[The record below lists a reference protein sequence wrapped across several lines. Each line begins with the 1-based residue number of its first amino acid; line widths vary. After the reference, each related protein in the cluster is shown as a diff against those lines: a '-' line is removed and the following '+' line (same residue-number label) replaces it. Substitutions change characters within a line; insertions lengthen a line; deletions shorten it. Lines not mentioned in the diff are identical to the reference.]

1 MQYNSTINKKII
13 RNLFLIILLVFIQL
27 STFSQV
33 FTSSN
38 LPIIII
44 NTDNSATI
52 LDDPRIL
59 GNMKIIY
66 NGPGIQNFVT
76 DQNNSAS
83 LNYNGRIDIEIRGSS
98 SQSVE
103 KKSYGLTTK
112 LADNVSNNNVS
123 LLGMPSEN
131 DWVLN
136 GLAFEAGAFAGTV
149 ATMPASSSFCF
160 VIVRHSSSVI
170 SPRSTRCH

>member
-1 MQYNSTINKKII
+1 
-13 RNLFLIILLVFIQL
+13 
-27 STFSQV
+27 
-33 FTSSN
+33 
-38 LPIIII
+38 
-44 NTDNSATI
+44 
-52 LDDPRIL
+52 
-59 GNMKIIY
+59 MKIIY

-76 DQNNSAS
+76 DQNNAAS

-103 KKSYGLTTK
+103 KKSYGLTTR

-136 GLAFEAGAFAGTV
+136 GLAFEPSLIMINSNGICSKSKRGLIFSKAILTL
-149 ATMPASSSFCF
+149 
-160 VIVRHSSSVI
+160 
-170 SPRSTRCH
+170 SPL